1 MAKSSDLLTGL
12 LAGAVVGAIAGL
24 ILAPKPGKDTR
35 ELVGARTS
43 LIRNKAENYVE
54 NLRERFKRESDEETI
69 RNGIE
74 VHSDNGVQS

>member
-1 MAKSSDLLTGL
+1 MAKSSKVLTGL

-24 ILAPKPGKDTR
+24 ILAPKPGRETR

-43 LIRNKAENYVE
+43 EIKHKAGNYVE
-54 NLRERFKRESDEETI
+54 NLRERFKREPEEVTVE
-69 RNGIE
+69 NSQE